1 MLIADFCN
9 HPRAAVMVGA
19 LAALALAV
27 PLPAAAQDA
36 QPAAQTAADAQAAGD
51 AQGRATASADAQTRT
66 EAPRPGTVTTVPSGQ
81 TRPPRWELVG
91 GFESD
96 SHDTSYGFVG
106 PSYHRPLNDKLS
118 LKFRV
123 HATHLRYEFENELGG
138 QTRVSAPGIGP
149 GIGLRYGR
157 KNWVQ
162 FTTGVDVKRERRE
175 ITGNGGLSVIERDT
189 RYGVGV
195 GADAWLTPTRRSN
208 VHAMLHYGAAS
219 KYTWGRLAAR
229 HQVSNMDWH
238 GRHTIYLG
246 LEGVGQGNE
255 DIRSWQ
261 VGPLAEL
268 VFARTQLSLQA
279 RGGYKRS
286 SFDRG
291 PDKDGPYFGVGLWK
305 RFGD

>member
-9 HPRAAVMVGA
+9 PARGAAIGGA
-19 LAALALAV
+19 LVALVLAM
-27 PLPAAAQDA
+27 PASSAAQDA
-36 QPAAQTAADAQAAGD
+36 QPAAQTASDAQAASD
-51 AQGRATASADAQTRT
+51 AQERTTATADAQTGVQT
-66 EAPRPGTVTTVPSGQ
+66 PLPGTVATVPSRE

-96 SHDTSYGFVG
+96 SHDTSYGFIG
-106 PSYHRPLNDKLS
+106 PSYHRPLSDNLS

-123 HATHLRYEFENELGG
+123 HATHLRYEFENDLGG
-138 QTRVSAPGIGP
+138 ETRVSAPGVGP

-175 ITGNGGLSVIERDT
+175 ITGAGGLIATERDT
-189 RYGVGV
+189 RYGLGV

-229 HQVSNMDWH
+229 HQVTNMDWH
-238 GRHTIYLG
+238 GRHTLYLG
-246 LEGVGQGNE
+246 AEGVGQGNE

-261 VGPLAEL
+261 LGPIAEL
-268 VFARTQLSLQA
+268 VFARTQLSLQV